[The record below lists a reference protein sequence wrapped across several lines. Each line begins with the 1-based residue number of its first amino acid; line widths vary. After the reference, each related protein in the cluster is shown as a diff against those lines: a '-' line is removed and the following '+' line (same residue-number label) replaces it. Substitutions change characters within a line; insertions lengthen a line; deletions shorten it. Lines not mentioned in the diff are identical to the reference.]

1 MYRRQRA
8 SSEKVC
14 RAYQVIIADGSS
26 SGRYSRGARL
36 AINPC
41 FLQQRAL
48 SRACAEFP
56 PCVQKL
62 LVQNG
67 VVHKEYN
74 THMVLHSLHIPN
86 SQLYVSEPPP
96 EWFGNGPN
104 EVRS

>member
-1 MYRRQRA
+1 MR
-8 SSEKVC
+8 
-14 RAYQVIIADGSS
+14 GSF
-26 SGRYSRGARL
+26 R
-36 AINPC
+36 
-41 FLQQRAL
+41 
-48 SRACAEFP
+48 

-62 LVQNG
+62 LVQKG

-104 EVRS
+104 EVRSLWPTSCSLRKPSRSLCAVVGGRHATKERNP

>member
-1 MYRRQRA
+1 MLRA
-8 SSEKVC
+8 LFIFC
-14 RAYQVIIADGSS
+14 RARAVLARVRGSF
-26 SGRYSRGARL
+26 R
-36 AINPC
+36 
-41 FLQQRAL
+41 
-48 SRACAEFP
+48 

-62 LVQNG
+62 LVQKG

-104 EVRS
+104 EVRSLWPTSCSLR

>member
-1 MYRRQRA
+1 VR
-8 SSEKVC
+8 
-14 RAYQVIIADGSS
+14 GSF
-26 SGRYSRGARL
+26 R
-36 AINPC
+36 
-41 FLQQRAL
+41 
-48 SRACAEFP
+48 

-62 LVQNG
+62 LVQKG

-104 EVRS
+104 EVRSLWPTSYVSPNAHCALA